1 MSKSILT
8 PILRPILQPI
18 LRPVSDAVASS
29 GGVVVHDVDVVS
41 ISFEPAASHDV
52 PLPPSVASGDL
63 LVIII
68 TAARTLGSEF
78 VDPTGWDV
86 IHNSGHG
93 TMPSAVYSR
102 AATGSE
108 GSVQTIELTSAA
120 ACAAI
125 VYRIAA
131 GTYVGSPEI
140 EVESGVGTDPAP
152 PELEPS
158 WGSAQTRWLAAFCGR
173 RPAGLT
179 GYSLP
184 DHRAYS
190 ATSGTNLNHVEAA
203 ASSAMTAGGAFT
215 PPAYEKTSVGDWR
228 AMTIA
233 IEAA

>member
-1 MSKSILT
+1 MHKGILHS
-8 PILRPILQPI
+8 PLRPILQPV
-18 LRPVSDAVASS
+18 LRSVFDHADGI

-41 ISFEPAASHDV
+41 SSFGSATSHDV
-52 PLPPSVASGDL
+52 PLPPRVASGDL

-68 TAARTLGSEF
+68 AAARTLGSEF

-93 TMPSAVYSR
+93 PMPSAVYSR

-108 GSVQTIELTSAA
+108 GSVQTIELTSTAV
-120 ACAAI
+120 CAAI

-140 EVESGVGTDPAP
+140 EVESGAGTDPAP
-152 PELEPS
+152 PELAPS
-158 WGSAQTRWLAAFCGR
+158 WGSAQTRWLAAFCGI
-173 RPAGLT
+173 RPTGLT

-184 DHRAYS
+184 DYRAYS

-203 ASSAMTAGGAFT
+203 ASSAIAAVGAFT